1 VSSRARRR
9 AFERGFR
16 ISRLLPGLLLMLA
29 AGCATTGGEV
39 NPRDPLEPFNR
50 SVYRFNDTID
60 RYALKPVAQAYQKL
74 LPEPLQ
80 LMVDSFFANLDDL
93 YTGANNLLQAKPK
106 EALID
111 FSRFAVNST
120 LGFAGVADVASEIGM
135 AKHDEDFGQTL
146 GYWGV
151 PSGPYLVV
159 PLLGPSTV
167 RDAPSRVADIFASP
181 IDLVYDK
188 SVRERN
194 ASWALRLINGRAAL
208 LEAEKVIQGAALD
221 PYSLIRDGW
230 LQRRRNAVYDG
241 NPPEEDFEDDSG
253 YSDKEFD
260 YSDDESGY
268 SKEKSNRDG
277 AAESGGES
285 GGESGVGS
293 GSRPAGPGSGTK

>member
-1 VSSRARRR
+1 
-9 AFERGFR
+9 
-16 ISRLLPGLLLMLA
+16 MLA

-39 NPRDPLEPFNR
+39 NPRDPFEPFNR

-60 RYALKPVAQAYQKL
+60 RYALKPVAQAYQKV

-80 LMVDSFFANLDDL
+80 LMVGSFFANLDDL
-93 YTGANNLLQAKPK
+93 YTGANNLLQAKPR
-106 EALID
+106 EALVD
-111 FSRFAVNST
+111 FSRFVVNST
-120 LGFAGVADVASEIGM
+120 LGFAGVADVASGIGLP
-135 AKHDEDFGQTL
+135 KHDEDLGQTL

-167 RDAPSRVADIFASP
+167 RDAPSRVADIFATP

-194 ASWALRLINGRAAL
+194 ASWALRLIHGRAAL

-253 YSDKEFD
+253 YSDEEFD

-268 SKEKSNRDG
+268 SKEKSNPDG
-277 AAESGGES
+277 GATSGGDSGGETGA
-285 GGESGVGS
+285 GGGK
-293 GSRPAGPGSGTK
+293 RPGGAGSGTE